1 MDALDD
7 DDGAGIQPMEL
18 GGGDAELGGSGGAG
32 GAALAELVASGRLV
46 TSDRL
51 VGHSL
56 ATGRMLRRIYG
67 WVAPQAAFQPGAT
80 RFRGGARDAA
90 GDAHRGQRR
99 FLAWNQHG
107 AVVSRSEGEA
117 GNEVDVLVADKSRG
131 GRDAGMVKRKAKASI
146 SNESIEEAF
155 VRKTPEEFDVVAVYI
170 ENPENAEGARL
181 VGAARPDGALGG
193 GDEARGDD
201 VVEVDDVLAVVAEGG
216 EDGLRAR
223 DGGL

>member
-1 MDALDD
+1 
-7 DDGAGIQPMEL
+7 
-18 GGGDAELGGSGGAG
+18 
-32 GAALAELVASGRLV
+32 VASGRLV

-131 GRDAGMVKRKAKASI
+131 GRDAHVSDPFGYSMASLSDTAVVFACRYRPPRGHSDASVAAGDGRAAHVYYRALAGWGSAASREWRIELPVSDPRKPWHKFPLRSPDAELGVGGAS
-146 SNESIEEAF
+146 SRRGEGGGGGGGGGEGGYEHT
-155 VRKTPEEFDVVAVYI
+155 RQPEE
-170 ENPENAEGARL
+170 EE
-181 VGAARPDGALGG
+181 
-193 GDEARGDD
+193 
-201 VVEVDDVLAVVAEGG
+201 
-216 EDGLRAR
+216 
-223 DGGL
+223 